1 MVDSE
6 LEKWKTWVFGCTFVN
21 YAMSHWTRKCYTNVK
36 EQMIAAGVSAYIL
49 AAMDSG
55 FMFTY
60 AGGSFITGALGDRF
74 SPTKV
79 VAIGLLGSSV
89 VLFLIVVGASTP
101 LIAES
106 ASVGMLW
113 FAGVQ
118 IIHGFFQA
126 TGGPVNTAI
135 MNNWFPKEGR
145 GAIFGLWTMHQYV
158 GDIVAAFA
166 GAWILSS
173 PLNWRMAI
181 IIPLVFNGVWS
192 VINFVAVP
200 STPEEKGLSREGSS
214 LPLSS
219 QEAKSSKAAVKSSTA
234 DDVPITYAQA
244 FAAPNVMNYAIAF
257 GFFKLINY
265 AMFFQLPVILAANFD
280 SATANLIS
288 SLYSFGMMPG
298 GYICGKVSDI
308 YGGRRACVCATMM
321 VILVPL
327 LVFFAYF
334 MDSLNVIL
342 LLVMLCF
349 MGTLVGGPNNII
361 TSAVAADIAD
371 AFGSKA
377 AGTITGIINGSGS
390 ITAAAGQLL
399 IPIFASAGEADG
411 VGYRYVWLFL
421 VFCTIVGT
429 LCLYPKIKKELAP
442 VVVSGGGTYQ
452 SVATNRRVSSNI

>member
-1 MVDSE
+1 MDRTE
-6 LEKWKTWVFGCTFVN
+6 EKLDRFKTWVFGCTFVN

-36 EQMIAAGVSAYIL
+36 EQMMAAGVSSYIL

-60 AGGSFITGALGDRF
+60 AGGSFITGALGDRYE
-74 SPTKV
+74 PTKV

-89 VLFLIVVGASTP
+89 VLFLIVVGASVP
-101 LIAES
+101 LVAES
-106 ASVGMLW
+106 ASVGLIW

-118 IIHGFFQA
+118 IVHGFFQA

-135 MNNWFPKEGR
+135 MNNWFPKANR
-145 GAIFGLWTMHQYV
+145 GAVFGLWTMHQYV

-166 GAWILSS
+166 GAYILSS

-181 IIPLVFNGVWS
+181 VIPLVVNAIWS
-192 VINFVAVP
+192 LINFTMVP
-200 STPEEKGLSREGSS
+200 SEPKDVGLTKEAPR
-214 LPLSS
+214 LPLST
-219 QEAKSSKAAVKSSTA
+219 QEAGKTAVPIPVENDK
-234 DDVPITYAQA
+234 PITYSEA

-280 SATANLIS
+280 SSTANLIS

-298 GYICGKVSDI
+298 GFICGKCSDI

-321 VILVPL
+321 ACLVPL
-327 LVFFAYF
+327 LFYFAFY
-334 MDSLNVIL
+334 MDSMDIVF
-342 LLVMLCF
+342 LLVLLCL

-361 TSAVAADIAD
+361 TSAVTADIAD
-371 AFGSKA
+371 QFGSKA
-377 AGTITGIINGSGS
+377 CGTITGIINGSGS
-390 ITAAAGQLL
+390 ITAAVGQLL
-399 IPIFASAGEADG
+399 IPVFSSWGEADG

-429 LCLYPKIKKELAP
+429 LCLWPKIKKELAP
-442 VVVSGGGTYQ
+442 VSVSAAGGYQ
-452 SVATNRRVSSNI
+452 SVATSSKR